1 MEQEPKSE
9 VLINVDDVALG
20 HRTKQR
26 RVEPG
31 KWVWSEQPVHEPLI
45 DDETFKRA
53 QAVHAAKGASDERSP
68 RRTSR
73 GYVLHGIVRRGICG
87 RKMQGNWNNGRPHYR
102 CTFLSQY
109 AAKNK
114 VDHPKTV
121 YIREDH
127 LLPHLDS
134 WLSRK
139 FDPIALASTVRELEE
154 AAQPDPATRDEEAAQ
169 REIADCDAELRQ
181 HRAALEAGADPA
193 LITGW
198 MKETQAKRALAEAR
212 LSRPGRRCMTREET
226 TTLVRT
232 IGDLMQV
239 IKDADPAGKAEIY
252 SQLGLTLAYH
262 QNEKR
267 VEAEARP
274 AQVMCVGTCPRGT

>member
-1 MEQEPKSE
+1 MGQEPKPE

-20 HRTKQR
+20 HRAKQR

-73 GYVLHGIVRRGICG
+73 GYVLHGIVRCGICG

-154 AAQPDPATRDEEAAQ
+154 AAQPDPATRDEEA
-169 REIADCDAELRQ
+169 RP
-181 HRAALEAGADPA
+181 DP
-193 LITGW
+193 
-198 MKETQAKRALAEAR
+198 
-212 LSRPGRRCMTREET
+212 
-226 TTLVRT
+226 
-232 IGDLMQV
+232 D
-239 IKDADPAGKAEIY
+239 
-252 SQLGLTLAYH
+252 
-262 QNEKR
+262 
-267 VEAEARP
+267 
-274 AQVMCVGTCPRGT
+274 